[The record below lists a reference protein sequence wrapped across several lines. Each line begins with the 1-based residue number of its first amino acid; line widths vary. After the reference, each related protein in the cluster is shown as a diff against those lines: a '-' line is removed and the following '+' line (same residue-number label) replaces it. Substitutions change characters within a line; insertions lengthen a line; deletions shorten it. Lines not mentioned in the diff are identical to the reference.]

1 MLHQFAQVDRSAI
14 SEWNEQVVVSDV
26 LHQHLVTFIN
36 VGLRDLELLL
46 QDDLEN
52 LLTREDLSIVPREE
66 LLEDLWRQKCSSDI
80 GGPYRLIGG
89 SDYGVPFGCK

>member
-14 SEWNEQVVVSDV
+14 SECKEQVVVSDV

-36 VGLRDLELLL
+36 VGFRDLELLL

-80 GGPYRLIGG
+80 GGPYRFIGG